1 MARLTVSLTQQTFY
15 AAYATGKY
23 HLMNARHAERIIAA
37 RNAKPE
43 YVNPN
48 GEDGAHD
55 FDAYTRYL
63 NSPEYKSYERAYRLA
78 LAESRVL
85 CIQKQTRVYATPKSE
100 PIDAANLPSGMCVKC
115 MSHVV

>member
-1 MARLTVSLTQQTFY
+1 MARLTVSLTTQTFY
-15 AAYATGKY
+15 AAYATGKN

-48 GEDGAHD
+48 EDGSHN
-55 FDAYTRYL
+55 FEAYSAYL
-63 NSPEYKSYERAYRLA
+63 ASAPYRAYERAYRLA

-85 CIQKQTRVYATPKSE
+85 CIQRQTRVYATPKSE
-100 PIDAANLPSGMCVKC
+100 PIDAANLPEGMCLKC